1 MERCNVHRIA
11 MVWNKNNLSHKTNKK
26 NIRSKHII
34 ALKNV
39 ALQMFIIGHDFY
51 AYVCFSNNM
60 LHSCFYHE
68 MSLRIGFLVQTKF
81 IAWWIAL
88 LIADKAKNMAI
99 VTDCIFL
106 SHKNYAS
113 YSRKGICE
121 KSQRS
126 NFNLKDDNFKVDIE
140 INFSC
145 NYL

>member
-1 MERCNVHRIA
+1 MTISESNKNRYMERKIKQKR
-11 MVWNKNNLSHKTNKK
+11 L
-26 NIRSKHII
+26 
-34 ALKNV
+34 
-39 ALQMFIIGHDFY
+39 LQIHHFSMKMLRFKMFITGHDFY

-60 LHSCFYHE
+60 LHSCFHHE

-113 YSRKGICE
+113 YSRKGICK